1 MLPVS
6 LDCPF
11 LLAPSGF
18 SKFIQ
23 LHCFGVAASAV
34 ITPHELSYFNMRYEQ
49 RILKTNIP

>member
-6 LDCPF
+6 LDCLF

-23 LHCFGVAASAV
+23 LHCFVVAASVV
-34 ITPHELSYFNMRYEQ
+34 ITPHEISYFIMRYEQ